1 MSSLPFDLV
10 EKISEL
16 RLIKTDTQD
25 CEVKEAV
32 RQLPDS
38 LTESVS
44 AFANSDNG
52 GVILLGLSEKNE
64 FKPAPGFDAQKTLNR
79 LMAFGDQFTPV
90 IRPTIFPV
98 PFEGATLVA
107 MIISPVSFKDRP
119 CYITLKGPYSG
130 AFIRTADGDRHL
142 TPYEIDRMREN
153 REQPEFDLTPV
164 PQASMNDLQP
174 DILNGIVSRIREITP
189 RAFGKLPDEDILVRL
204 GALTTVSGKPCPTLA
219 GLLVAGVF
227 PQQFFP
233 RLEVTFTVYPGPTK
247 VPPSDSGIRY
257 LDSTHLVGSIPDI
270 LQDAFAFLRR
280 NMRIG
285 AQITSA
291 LRYELPDYPF
301 TAFREAL
308 VNALQHRDY
317 SPEGRASQVQVN
329 LYSESL
335 EILSPGG
342 LYGAA
347 QTVADKNT
355 LTLPG
360 VSATRNLNLS
370 RLLEYTPFIGEDG
383 HPGYVIENRGTGL
396 IQIQEALKR
405 AQMPPVS
412 LKNYTTAFCLT
423 MRKLTVD
430 SNATSTRPRDKL
442 KNTILTQLCKL
453 PDVSIS
459 ELETATSASRRTI
472 ASVLKELIDQKLVE
486 RTAPKQSPRQRF
498 RRASRT

>member
-1 MSSLPFDLV
+1 MPSLPFDLIG
-10 EKISEL
+10 KINEL

-38 LTESVS
+38 LAESVS

-52 GVILLGLSEKNE
+52 GVILLGLSEKNG
-64 FKPAPGFDAQKTLNR
+64 FKPASGFDAQKTLNR
-79 LMAFGDQFTPV
+79 LMAFGDQFTPI
-90 IRPTIFPV
+90 IRPAVFPV

-107 MIISPVSFKDRP
+107 MIIAPVNFKDRP
-119 CYITLKGPYSG
+119 CFITIKGLYSG
-130 AFIRTADGDRHL
+130 SFIRTADGDRHL

-153 REQPEFDLTPV
+153 RTQPEFDLTPV
-164 PQASMNDLQP
+164 PQASMDDLQP
-174 DILNGIVSRIREITP
+174 DILNSIVSRIREITP
-189 RAFGKLPDEDILVRL
+189 RAFGKLPEEDILVRL
-204 GALTTVSGKPCPTLA
+204 GALTQDNGKLCPTLA

-233 RLEVTFTVYPGPTK
+233 RLEVTFTVYPGPSK
-247 VPPSDSGIRY
+247 APLPGSSIRY

-270 LQDAFAFLRR
+270 LQDARAFLRR

-285 AQITSA
+285 AQITGA

-301 TAFREAL
+301 AAFREAL

-347 QTVADKNT
+347 QTVVDKNA
-355 LTLPG
+355 LMLPG

-370 RLLEYTPFIGEDG
+370 RLLEYTPLVDEDG
-383 HPGYVIENRGTGL
+383 RPGYVIENRGTGF
-396 IQIQEALKR
+396 IQIQEALQR

-423 MRKLTVD
+423 MKKRTP
-430 SNATSTRPRDKL
+430 TSAAMSDKPREKL
-442 KNTILTQLCKL
+442 KSAILTQLCSV
-453 PDVSIS
+453 PDVSIP
-459 ELETATSASRRTI
+459 ELEAATGANRRTI
-472 ASVLKELIDQKLVE
+472 AAVLKNLIDQKLVE
-486 RTAPKQSPRQRF
+486 RTAPMRSPRQRF
-498 RRASRT
+498 RRVMLR